1 MKFSQNCTCGC
12 GEQILF
18 ETYGDGDWPSALC
31 PACESGA
38 FLIDPLSVSVTAE
51 RLLLRSKTELETE
64 DYSMSIVVG
73 TIAVESFLTE
83 LFLRSKRLDLKLY
96 NVATAAQIKEWEDE
110 YPRSGGF
117 SKPANFVSKSISGSP
132 FDDFV
137 SENTRADAIMST
149 LQKPPGIS
157 PTQYFQSEL
166 FNRRNRIVHWGY
178 VNSAHPEALL
188 CYRLAV
194 AIVSILRELDKS
206 KYGNK

>member
-1 MKFSQNCTCGC
+1 
-12 GEQILF
+12 
-18 ETYGDGDWPSALC
+18 
-31 PACESGA
+31 
-38 FLIDPLSVSVTAE
+38 
-51 RLLLRSKTELETE
+51 
-64 DYSMSIVVG
+64 MSIVVG